1 MQAAAAASSQHHMN
15 PPTLGQPTSSSA
27 FPNLGSRSAR
37 GPSSSVSPS
46 NNPINAI
53 PGMAGLMLPPQSG
66 SASNARALQKQKEA
80 QRKARQE
87 QAMQKEKEAKAA
99 IPDESLFAPPVR
111 LSAPAASD
119 SDQNSIASI
128 LGDYK
133 LTANLLGR
141 GGSSVESNGGVVGAG
156 AVGIDYLPPTPAAPP
171 PRSGL

>member
-1 MQAAAAASSQHHMN
+1 
-15 PPTLGQPTSSSA
+15 
-27 FPNLGSRSAR
+27 
-37 GPSSSVSPS
+37 
-46 NNPINAI
+46 
-53 PGMAGLMLPPQSG
+53 MLPPQSG